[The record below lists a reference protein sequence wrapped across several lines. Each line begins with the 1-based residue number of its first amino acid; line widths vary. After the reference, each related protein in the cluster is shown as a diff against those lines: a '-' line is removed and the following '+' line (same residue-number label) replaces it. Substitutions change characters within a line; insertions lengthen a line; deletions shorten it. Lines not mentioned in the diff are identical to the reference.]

1 MPLYV
6 VRHGETRWNV
16 EQRLQGHKDSPLTLR
31 GLEQVQRFGKVLR
44 AELAGVTEVRVCTSP
59 LPRARQT
66 ASILLEMLSVPS
78 AHYSE
83 SELLIERA
91 CGRWEGLRWDE
102 IEARDGADARTRWR
116 DWDAPVPNDGE
127 SLAQVH
133 ARAKAWL
140 SLPRAPIPT
149 IVVTHGVMS
158 RVFRGAY
165 LGLDGTRTMA
175 LESHDQET
183 VYALIDANVLALQ
196 SDS

>member
-1 MPLYV
+1 ME
-6 VRHGETRWNV
+6 H
-16 EQRLQGHKDSPLTLR
+16 RLQGHKDSPLTLR
-31 GLEQVQRFGKVLR
+31 GLEQVQRFGKILR
-44 AELAGVTEVRVCTSP
+44 AELAGATEVSVCTSP

-66 ASILLEMLSVPS
+66 ASILVEMLGVAS

-83 SELLIERA
+83 SELLMERA

-102 IEARDGADARTRWR
+102 IEASEGADARTRWR

-127 SLAQVH
+127 SLGQVH

-140 SLPRAPIPT
+140 SIPRPPIPT
-149 IVVTHGVMS
+149 IIVTHGVMS

-165 LGLDGTRTMA
+165 LGLDGPGTMA
-175 LESHDQET
+175 LASHDQET
-183 VYALIDANVLALQ
+183 VYALIGANVLALE